1 MRKYP
6 FHLARLLAVMALLLV
21 LAACTPGSGS
31 RSEADAALIRAP
43 AVGDVYAA
51 DLTYFSEAS
60 FEDQPRV
67 YGLLKVIAV
76 DAGKITVITE
86 SAASDSEAAARK
98 DLLGSLEDIDFDAT
112 ERIEIVDAQLE
123 KAYESGKIFAVRR

>member
-1 MRKYP
+1 MRKDSCKP
-6 FHLARLLAVMALLLV
+6 ARVLPVMALLV
-21 LAACTPGSGS
+21 ALAACTPGDGS
-31 RSEADAALIRAP
+31 RSDADAALIKAP

-67 YGLLKVIAV
+67 YGLIKVISV

-98 DLLGSLEDIDFDAT
+98 DLLGPLEEIEFDAT
-112 ERIEIVDAQLE
+112 ERIEIVDTQLE